1 MKNLTVLKVFFG
13 LSLILFV
20 GSCTTVYFD
29 RPQPKDGEVINEF
42 PDEILNVWYLNE
54 TLGKLSIEFK
64 LNSLNITEY
73 EKDSLTNG
81 MLVSKKT
88 KLTLGD
94 SIILKKRKSL
104 YFLSLKENENKY
116 QILGMV
122 LNEDNEVDIYAPQN
136 MPFWKNSRRLN
147 LDSII
152 VAEGGGFMSAKTRTQ
167 QNFDLNEG
175 EDIQSIYYSG
185 SIKSKH
191 LKKMIREENLV
202 LSLKADGNIY
212 FN

>member
-1 MKNLTVLKVFFG
+1 MTLIKAVFG

-29 RPQPKDGEVINEF
+29 RPQPKDGEVLDEF

-54 TLGKLSIEFK
+54 TMGKLSIEFK

-73 EKDSLTNG
+73 EKDSLTHE
-81 MLVSKKT
+81 MLVTKKT

-122 LNEDNEVDIYAPQN
+122 LNEDNEVDIYAPQS
-136 MPFWKNSRRLN
+136 MPFWKNSRRLK
-147 LDSII
+147 LDSVII
-152 VAEGGGFMSAKTRTQ
+152 GEDGFMSAKTRTQ
-167 QNFDLNEG
+167 KSFEINEG

-191 LKKMIREENLV
+191 LKRMIREENLV

>member
-1 MKNLTVLKVFFG
+1 MTFLKAVFG
-13 LSLILFV
+13 LSVILFV

-29 RPQPKDGEVINEF
+29 RPQPKDGEVIDEF

-54 TLGKLSIEFK
+54 DLGKLSIEFK

-73 EKDSLTNG
+73 EKDSLTND

-94 SIILKKRKSL
+94 SIILKKRKNL

-116 QILGMV
+116 QVIGMV
-122 LNEDNEVDIYAPQN
+122 LNEDNEVGIYAPQS
-136 MPFWKNSRRLN
+136 MPFWKNSRKLK
-147 LDSII
+147 LDSVI
-152 VAEGGGFMSAKTRTQ
+152 VSEGGGFMSATTRTQ
-167 QNFDLNEG
+167 KSFEINEG

-185 SIKSKH
+185 NIKSKH

>member
-1 MKNLTVLKVFFG
+1 MNNLTFSKVFFG

-29 RPQPKDGEVINEF
+29 RPQPKDGEVLDEF
-42 PDEILNVWYLNE
+42 PDKILNVWYLNE

-73 EKDSLTNG
+73 EKDSLTND
-81 MLVSKKT
+81 MLVSKKI

-94 SIILKKRKSL
+94 SIILKRRKSL
-104 YFLSLKENENKY
+104 YFINLKENENKY

-122 LNEDNEVDIYAPQN
+122 LNEDDEVDIYAPQS
-136 MPFWKNSRRLN
+136 MPFWKNSRRLK
-147 LDSII
+147 LDSVII
-152 VAEGGGFMSAKTRTQ
+152 GEDGFMSAKTRTQ
-167 QNFDLNEG
+167 KSFEINEG

-185 SIKSKH
+185 SIKSKR

>member
-1 MKNLTVLKVFFG
+1 M
-13 LSLILFV
+13 
-20 GSCTTVYFD
+20 
-29 RPQPKDGEVINEF
+29 
-42 PDEILNVWYLNE
+42 
-54 TLGKLSIEFK
+54 
-64 LNSLNITEY
+64 NITEY
-73 EKDSLTNG
+73 EKDSLTND
-81 MLVSKKT
+81 MIVSKKT

-94 SIILKKRKSL
+94 SIILKKRKNL

-122 LNEDNEVDIYAPQN
+122 LNDDNEVDIYVPQS
-136 MPFWKNSRRLN
+136 MPFWKNTRRLK
-147 LDSII
+147 LDSVII
-152 VAEGGGFMSAKTRTQ
+152 TEGGGFMSAKTRTQ
-167 QNFDLNEG
+167 KSFEINEG

-191 LKKMIREENLV
+191 LKKMIRKENLV

>member
-1 MKNLTVLKVFFG
+1 
-13 LSLILFV
+13 
-20 GSCTTVYFD
+20 
-29 RPQPKDGEVINEF
+29 
-42 PDEILNVWYLNE
+42 
-54 TLGKLSIEFK
+54 
-64 LNSLNITEY
+64 
-73 EKDSLTNG
+73 

-122 LNEDNEVDIYAPQN
+122 LNEDNEVDIYAPQS
-136 MPFWKNSRRLN
+136 MPFWKNSRRLK
-147 LDSII
+147 LDSVII
-152 VAEGGGFMSAKTRTQ
+152 GEDGFMSAKTRTQ
-167 QNFDLNEG
+167 KSFEINEG

-185 SIKSKH
+185 RIKSKH
-191 LKKMIREENLV
+191 LKKMIRKENLV

>member
-1 MKNLTVLKVFFG
+1 MTFLKAVFG
-13 LSLILFV
+13 LSVILFV
-20 GSCTTVYFD
+20 GSCTTVFFD

-73 EKDSLTNG
+73 EKDSLTND
-81 MLVSKKT
+81 MIVSKKT

-94 SIILKKRKSL
+94 SIILKKRKNL

-116 QILGMV
+116 QVIGMV
-122 LNEDNEVDIYAPQN
+122 LNEDNEVGIYAPQS
-136 MPFWKNSRRLN
+136 MPFWKNSRKLK
-147 LDSII
+147 LDSVI
-152 VAEGGGFMSAKTRTQ
+152 VSEGGGFMSATTRTQ
-167 QNFDLNEG
+167 KSFEINEG

>member
-1 MKNLTVLKVFFG
+1 MTFLKAVFGF
-13 LSLILFV
+13 SVILFV

-73 EKDSLTNG
+73 EKDSLTND

-94 SIILKKRKSL
+94 SIILKKRKNL
-104 YFLSLKENENKY
+104 YFLSLKENDNKY

-122 LNEDNEVDIYAPQN
+122 LNEDDEVDIYAPQN
-136 MPFWKNSRRLN
+136 MPFWKNSKRLK
-147 LDSII
+147 LDSVII
-152 VAEGGGFMSAKTRTQ
+152 REDGFMSAKTRTQ
-167 QNFDLNEG
+167 KSFEINEG

>member
-1 MKNLTVLKVFFG
+1 MNNLTFLKAVFG

-29 RPQPKDGEVINEF
+29 RPQPKDGELLDEF

-73 EKDSLTNG
+73 EKDSLTND

-122 LNEDNEVDIYAPQN
+122 LNEDNEVDIYVPQSI
-136 MPFWKNSRRLN
+136 PFWKNSRRLK
-147 LDSII
+147 LDSVII
-152 VAEGGGFMSAKTRTQ
+152 GEDGFMSTKTRTQ
-167 QNFDLNEG
+167 KSFELNEG

-191 LKKMIREENLV
+191 LRKMIREENLV
-202 LSLKADGNIY
+202 LSLKADGNIH

>member
-1 MKNLTVLKVFFG
+1 MNNLTFLKAVFG

-29 RPQPKDGEVINEF
+29 RPQPKDGEVLDEF

-54 TLGKLSIEFK
+54 ELGKLSIEIK

-73 EKDSLTNG
+73 EKDSLTHE
-81 MLVSKKT
+81 MLVTKKT
-88 KLTLGD
+88 ILPLGD
-94 SIILKKRKSL
+94 SIILKKSKSF
-104 YFLSLKENENKY
+104 YFLNLKENEDKF
-116 QILGMV
+116 QVLGLV
-122 LNEDNEVDIYAPQN
+122 LNKDNEVDVYTPQN
-136 MPFWKNSRRLN
+136 MPFWKNSRRLK
-147 LDSII
+147 LDSVI
-152 VAEGGGFMSAKTRTQ
+152 VKEDGFMSVRTRTQ
-167 QNFDLNEG
+167 QSFILNEG

-185 SIKSKH
+185 KIKSKH

>member
-1 MKNLTVLKVFFG
+1 MNNLAFLKAVFG

-29 RPQPKDGEVINEF
+29 RPQPKDGEVVNEF

-54 TLGKLSIEFK
+54 ELGKLSIELK

-73 EKDSLTNG
+73 EKDSLTHE
-81 MLVSKKT
+81 MLVTKKT
-88 KLTLGD
+88 IFPLGD
-94 SIILKKRKSL
+94 SIILKKSKSF
-104 YFLSLKENENKY
+104 YFLNLKENENKY
-116 QILGMV
+116 QVLGLV
-122 LNEDNEVDIYAPQN
+122 LNEDNEVDVYTPQK
-136 MPFWKNSRRLN
+136 MPFWKNSRRLK
-147 LDSII
+147 LDSVI
-152 VAEGGGFMSAKTRTQ
+152 VKEDGFMSATSRTQ
-167 QNFDLNEG
+167 QSFILNEG
-175 EDIQSIYYSG
+175 EEIQSIYYSG
-185 SIKSKH
+185 SIKSKY

>member
-1 MKNLTVLKVFFG
+1 MNNLTFLKAVFG

-29 RPQPKDGEVINEF
+29 RPQPKDGELLDEF

-73 EKDSLTNG
+73 EKDSLTND

-122 LNEDNEVDIYAPQN
+122 LNEDNEVDIYVPQSI
-136 MPFWKNSRRLN
+136 PFWKNSRRLK
-147 LDSII
+147 LDSVI
-152 VAEGGGFMSAKTRTQ
+152 VKEDGFMSVRTRTQ
-167 QNFDLNEG
+167 QSFILNEG

-191 LKKMIREENLV
+191 LRKMIREENLV
-202 LSLKADGNIY
+202 LSLKADGNIH

>member
-1 MKNLTVLKVFFG
+1 MTFLKAVFGF
-13 LSLILFV
+13 SVILFV

-29 RPQPKDGEVINEF
+29 RPQPKDGEVIDEF

-54 TLGKLSIEFK
+54 DLGKLSIEFK

-73 EKDSLTNG
+73 EKDSLTND

-88 KLTLGD
+88 KLTLVD
-94 SIILKKRKSL
+94 SIILKKRKNL

-116 QILGMV
+116 QVIGMV
-122 LNEDNEVDIYAPQN
+122 LNEDNEVGIYAPQS
-136 MPFWKNSRRLN
+136 MPFWKNSRRLK
-147 LDSII
+147 LDSVII
-152 VAEGGGFMSAKTRTQ
+152 GEDGFMSAKTRTQ
-167 QNFDLNEG
+167 KSFEINEG

-191 LKKMIREENLV
+191 LKKMIRKENLV

>member
-1 MKNLTVLKVFFG
+1 MNNVAFLKAVFGF
-13 LSLILFV
+13 SVILFV
-20 GSCTTVYFD
+20 GSCTTVFFD

-73 EKDSLTNG
+73 EKDSLTND

-94 SIILKKRKSL
+94 SIILKKRKNQ

-116 QILGMV
+116 QVLGMV
-122 LNEDNEVDIYAPQN
+122 LNEDNEVDIYAPQS
-136 MPFWKNSRRLN
+136 MPFWKNSRRVK
-147 LDSII
+147 LDSVII
-152 VAEGGGFMSAKTRTQ
+152 GEDGFMSAKTRTQ
-167 QNFDLNEG
+167 KSFEINEG

>member
-1 MKNLTVLKVFFG
+1 MTFLKAVFG
-13 LSLILFV
+13 LSVILFV

-73 EKDSLTNG
+73 EKDSLTND

-94 SIILKKRKSL
+94 SIILKKRKNL
-104 YFLSLKENENKY
+104 YFLSLKENDNKY

-122 LNEDNEVDIYAPQN
+122 LNEDDEVDIYAPQN
-136 MPFWKNSRRLN
+136 MPFWKNSRRLK
-147 LDSII
+147 LDSVII
-152 VAEGGGFMSAKTRTQ
+152 GEDGFMSAKTRTQ
-167 QNFDLNEG
+167 KSFEINDG

-191 LKKMIREENLV
+191 LKKMIRKENLV

>member
-1 MKNLTVLKVFFG
+1 MNNLTFSKVFFG

-29 RPQPKDGEVINEF
+29 RPQPKDGEVLDEF

-73 EKDSLTNG
+73 EKDSLTND
-81 MLVSKKT
+81 MLVSKKI

-94 SIILKKRKSL
+94 SIILKRRKSL
-104 YFLSLKENENKY
+104 YFINLKENENKY

-122 LNEDNEVDIYAPQN
+122 LNEDNEVDIYAPQS
-136 MPFWKNSRRLN
+136 MPFWKNSRRLK
-147 LDSII
+147 LDSVII
-152 VAEGGGFMSAKTRTQ
+152 GEDGFMSAKTRTQ
-167 QNFDLNEG
+167 KSFEINEG

-185 SIKSKH
+185 SIKSKR

>member
-1 MKNLTVLKVFFG
+1 MTFLKAVFGF
-13 LSLILFV
+13 SVILFV

-73 EKDSLTNG
+73 EKDSLTND

-94 SIILKKRKSL
+94 SIILKKRKNL
-104 YFLSLKENENKY
+104 YFLSLKENDNKY

-122 LNEDNEVDIYAPQN
+122 LNEDDEVDIYAPQN
-136 MPFWKNSRRLN
+136 MPFWKNSRRLK
-147 LDSII
+147 LDSVII
-152 VAEGGGFMSAKTRTQ
+152 GEDGFMSAKTRTQ
-167 QNFDLNEG
+167 KSFEINDG

-191 LKKMIREENLV
+191 LKKMIRKENLV

>member
-1 MKNLTVLKVFFG
+1 MNNVAFLKAVFG
-13 LSLILFV
+13 LFLVLFV

-29 RPQPKDGEVINEF
+29 RPQPKDGEVVNEF

-54 TLGKLSIEFK
+54 NLGKLSIEFK

-73 EKDSLTNG
+73 EKDSLTNE

-122 LNEDNEVDIYAPQN
+122 LNEGNEVDIYAPQS
-136 MPFWKNSRRLN
+136 MPFWKNSRRLK
-147 LDSII
+147 LDSVII
-152 VAEGGGFMSAKTRTQ
+152 GEDGFMSAKTRTQ
-167 QNFDLNEG
+167 KSFEINDG

-202 LSLKADGNIY
+202 LSLKADGKIY

>member
-1 MKNLTVLKVFFG
+1 MTFLKAVFG
-13 LSLILFV
+13 LSVILFV

-73 EKDSLTNG
+73 EKDSLTND
-81 MLVSKKT
+81 MIVSKKT

-94 SIILKKRKSL
+94 SIILKKRKNL
-104 YFLSLKENENKY
+104 YFLSLKENKNKY

-122 LNEDNEVDIYAPQN
+122 LNDDNEVDIYAPQS
-136 MPFWKNSRRLN
+136 MPFWKNSRRLK
-147 LDSII
+147 LDSVI
-152 VAEGGGFMSAKTRTQ
+152 VTEGGGFMSAKTCTQ
-167 QNFDLNEG
+167 NSFEINEG

-185 SIKSKH
+185 STKSKH
-191 LKKMIREENLV
+191 LKKMIRKENLV

>member
-1 MKNLTVLKVFFG
+1 MTFLKAIFG
-13 LSLILFV
+13 LSVILFV

-73 EKDSLTNG
+73 EKDSLTND

-94 SIILKKRKSL
+94 SIILKKRKNL
-104 YFLSLKENENKY
+104 YFLSLKENDNKY

-122 LNEDNEVDIYAPQN
+122 LNEDDEVDIYAPQN
-136 MPFWKNSRRLN
+136 MPFWKNSRRLK
-147 LDSII
+147 LDSVII
-152 VAEGGGFMSAKTRTQ
+152 GEDGFMSAKTRTQ
-167 QNFDLNEG
+167 KSFEINEG

>member
-1 MKNLTVLKVFFG
+1 MTFLKAVFG
-13 LSLILFV
+13 LSVILFV

-73 EKDSLTNG
+73 EKDSLTSD

-116 QILGMV
+116 QILGMI
-122 LNEDNEVDIYAPQN
+122 LNEDNEVDIYAPQS
-136 MPFWKNSRRLN
+136 MPFWKNSRRLK
-147 LDSII
+147 LDRVII
-152 VAEGGGFMSAKTRTQ
+152 GEDGFMSAKTRTQ
-167 QNFDLNEG
+167 KSFEINEG

>member
-1 MKNLTVLKVFFG
+1 MTFLKAVFG
-13 LSLILFV
+13 LFVILFV
-20 GSCTTVYFD
+20 GSCTTVFFD

-73 EKDSLTNG
+73 EKDSLTND
-81 MLVSKKT
+81 MIVSKKT

-94 SIILKKRKSL
+94 SIILKKRKNL

-116 QILGMV
+116 QVIGMV
-122 LNEDNEVDIYAPQN
+122 LNEDNEVGIYAPQS
-136 MPFWKNSRRLN
+136 MPFWKNSRKLK
-147 LDSII
+147 LDSVI
-152 VAEGGGFMSAKTRTQ
+152 VSEGGGFMSATTRTQ
-167 QNFDLNEG
+167 KSFEINEG

>member
-1 MKNLTVLKVFFG
+1 MTFLKAVFGF
-13 LSLILFV
+13 SVILFV

-73 EKDSLTNG
+73 EKDSLTND

-94 SIILKKRKSL
+94 SIILKKRKNL
-104 YFLSLKENENKY
+104 YFLSLKENDNKY

-122 LNEDNEVDIYAPQN
+122 LNEDDEVDIYAPQS
-136 MPFWKNSRRLN
+136 MPFWKNSRRLK
-147 LDSII
+147 LDSVII
-152 VAEGGGFMSAKTRTQ
+152 GEDGFMSAKTRTQ
-167 QNFDLNEG
+167 KSFEINEG

-185 SIKSKH
+185 SIKSKR

>member
-1 MKNLTVLKVFFG
+1 MTFLKAVFGF
-13 LSLILFV
+13 SVILFV

-73 EKDSLTNG
+73 EKDSLTND

-94 SIILKKRKSL
+94 SIILKKRKNL

-122 LNEDNEVDIYAPQN
+122 LNEDNEVDIYAPQS
-136 MPFWKNSRRLN
+136 MPFWKNSRRLK
-147 LDSII
+147 LDSVII
-152 VAEGGGFMSAKTRTQ
+152 GEDGFMSAKTRTQ
-167 QNFDLNEG
+167 KSFEINEG
-175 EDIQSIYYSG
+175 EDIQSIHYSG

-202 LSLKADGNIY
+202 LSLKVDGNIY

>member
-1 MKNLTVLKVFFG
+1 MNNLTFLRAVFG
-13 LSLILFV
+13 LSVILFV

-29 RPQPKDGEVINEF
+29 RPQPKDGELINEF

-54 TLGKLSIEFK
+54 NMGKLSIEFK

-73 EKDSLTNG
+73 EKDSLTNE

-116 QILGMV
+116 QVLAMV
-122 LNEDNEVDIYAPQN
+122 LNEENEVDIYTPQS
-136 MPFWKNSRRLN
+136 MPFWKNSRRFK
-147 LDSII
+147 LDSVII
-152 VAEGGGFMSAKTRTQ
+152 NEDGFMSATTRTQ
-167 QNFDLNEG
+167 QNFNLNEG
-175 EDIQSIYYSG
+175 EDIKAIYYSG

-191 LKKMIREENLV
+191 LKKMIRKENLI

>member
-1 MKNLTVLKVFFG
+1 MKNLTVLKAFFG
-13 LSLILFV
+13 LFLILFV

-42 PDEILNVWYLNE
+42 PEEILNVWFLNE

-73 EKDSLTNG
+73 EKDSLTND

-147 LDSII
+147 LDSVI

-167 QNFDLNEG
+167 KSFE
-175 EDIQSIYYSG
+175 
-185 SIKSKH
+185 IKTQ
-191 LKKMIREENLV
+191 
-202 LSLKADGNIY
+202 
-212 FN
+212 